1 MSIKEWMDKENLVYM
16 YNGILFS
23 LVKEG
28 STIIW
33 INLGDIMLSE
43 INQL

>member
-1 MSIKEWMDKENLVYM
+1 MSNREWMDKENLVYM

-33 INLGDIMLSE
+33 INLGDIILK
-43 INQL
+43 